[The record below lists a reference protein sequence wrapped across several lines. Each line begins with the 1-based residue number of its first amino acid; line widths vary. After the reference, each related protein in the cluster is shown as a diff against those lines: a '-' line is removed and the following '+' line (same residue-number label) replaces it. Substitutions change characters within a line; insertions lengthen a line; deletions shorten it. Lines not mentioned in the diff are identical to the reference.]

1 MQEPPCGFNGGK
13 KMKRIYLDHASSMP
27 IDTRVFEF
35 AKPFL
40 SSSHGNPSSLHTIGL
55 QARRT
60 LEDSRSKIAQFIHAE
75 NEHTIIFTGGATEAN
90 NLAVKGTA
98 LRNMN
103 QGKMVLASAI
113 EHMSVLN
120 PMKELQK
127 NGFTFATLPVD
138 STGIINLDTLE
149 SMLTKNTVV
158 TSIMYANNEIGTI
171 EPIREISKRV
181 HEKGMYLHV
190 DAVAAAGRIP
200 IDVQKDGIDLLTLSS
215 NDLYGPPGAGA
226 LYVKPGIR
234 LQSVLLGGGQER
246 GLRSGTENIFAIA
259 GMGEAARIIQNEME
273 QENTRLLSIRD
284 QLIKE
289 ILTIEE
295 SYLTGHPTQ
304 RLPHHASFRFSYIEG
319 ESILLNM
326 DMHNIQVST
335 GSACSSKTLEPSH
348 VLLAIGLKHEEAHGS
363 MVLTLGRS
371 TTMKDVQPVYEATN
385 ETVQRLRK
393 LSPMTQE
400 WRK

>member
-1 MQEPPCGFNGGK
+1 MP
-13 KMKRIYLDHASSMP
+13 RIYLDHASSMP
-27 IDTRVFEF
+27 VDSRVFDF
-35 AKPFL
+35 AKPYL
-40 SSSHGNPSSLHTIGL
+40 MKSHGNPSSLHSVGL
-55 QARRT
+55 EARRAV
-60 LEDSRSKIAQFIHAE
+60 EEARSKIAEFIHAE
-75 NEHTIIFTGGATEAN
+75 NESTIIFTGGATEAN

-98 LRNMN
+98 LRNIT
-103 QGKMVLASAI
+103 QGKAVVASAI

-127 NGFTFATLPVD
+127 NGFSFTTIPVD
-138 STGIINLDTLE
+138 STGVVDLKKLDNI
-149 SMLTKNTVV
+149 LTKNAVV

-171 EPIREISKRV
+171 EPIQEISRIVKD
-181 HEKGMYLHV
+181 KGVYLHV

-215 NDLYGPPGAGA
+215 NDLYGPEGAGA
-226 LYVKPGIR
+226 LYVKPGVKI
-234 LQSVLLGGGQER
+234 QSVLLGGGQER
-246 GLRSGTENIFAIA
+246 GLRSGTENVFAIA
-259 GMGEAARIIQNEME
+259 GMGEAARIAQQEMK
-273 QENTRLLSIRD
+273 QESNRLIPIRD
-284 QLIKE
+284 KLMKE
-289 ILTIEE
+289 ILKIEK

-326 DMHNIQVST
+326 DMYDIQVST

-371 TTMKDVQPVYEATN
+371 TSMDDVPLVSKASYD
-385 ETVQRLRK
+385 TVQRLRN
-393 LSPMTQE
+393 LSPMSKE

>member
-1 MQEPPCGFNGGK
+1 MS
-13 KMKRIYLDHASSMP
+13 RIYLDHASSMP
-27 IDTRVFEF
+27 VDLRVFEF
-35 AKPFL
+35 AKPYL
-40 SSSHGNPSSLHTIGL
+40 TPSYGNPSSLHSVGL
-55 QARRT
+55 EAKRAM
-60 LEDSRSKIAQFIHAE
+60 EESRKKIAEFIHAE
-75 NEHTIIFTGGATEAN
+75 NENTIIFTGGATEAN

-98 LRNMN
+98 LRNIT
-103 QGKMVLASAI
+103 QGKAVVASAI

-127 NGFTFATLPVD
+127 NDFSFTTLPVD
-138 STGIINLDTLE
+138 STGIVDLKKLE
-149 SMLTKNTVV
+149 TILTKNTVL
-158 TSIMYANNEIGTI
+158 TSVMYANNEIGTI
-171 EPIREISKRV
+171 EPIREISKLV

-190 DAVAAAGRIP
+190 DGVAAAGRIP
-200 IDVQKDGIDLLTLSS
+200 IDVQKDSIDLLTLSS
-215 NDLYGPPGAGA
+215 NDLYGPQGAGA
-226 LYVKPGIR
+226 LYVKPGVK

-246 GLRSGTENIFAIA
+246 GLRSGTENMFAIA
-259 GMGEAARIIQNEME
+259 GMGEAAHIAQQEMQ
-273 QENTRLLSIRD
+273 QESSRLIPIRD
-284 QLIKE
+284 RLIKE
-289 ILTIEE
+289 ILTIDQ

-326 DMHNIQVST
+326 DMYDIQVST

-371 TTMKDVQPVYEATN
+371 TTIDDVEPVRKATY

-393 LSPMTQE
+393 LSPMSQE